1 MSKKHNMMKYYDSA
15 WKHDSSKSHILLATP
30 YRYTKT
36 SWYQPCSQSSSPPRL
51 QPFIHGQFRPSQVQ
65 SHGLRGGFVE
75 YYCHKVWELWNP
87 LLQQESVLDQWKKF
101 KLYIWVWIF
110 ARNLLLILSL
120 LGHDDI
126 SKHRFHEIFVSF
138 KIFAQ
143 AITYL
148 YWAYVK
154 IPTTASIR
162 SESWFHRA
170 FF

>member
-65 SHGLRGGFVE
+65 SHGLRGGFVQ

-87 LLQQESVLDQWKKF
+87 PLQQESVLDQWKKF

-126 SKHRFHEIFVSF
+126 FQTSVPWNLRLIQDLCTSN
-138 KIFAQ
+138 
-143 AITYL
+143 YL
-148 YWAYVK
+148 
-154 IPTTASIR
+154 PLLSICED
-162 SESWFHRA
+162 SHYTK
-170 FF
+170 